1 MNINGNIEDK
11 NFESADD
18 WGDAFDSVTESKV
31 AAEPAYQMRS
41 NETPKRSFEETRFQ
55 ESIDK
60 LSQIESII
68 SQVEKL
74 QEKLEVANSNLKSES
89 VSTQRITEDLLST
102 VPSVRK
108 IGYELKTITEAIK
121 GQLTNVELSVSERS
135 YETTKWRLEATAEAA
150 FCEGIKKCSEKAHVA
165 ISDSVRFAMSGV
177 DEKLNAFKESFS
189 ADLAKYDQ
197 EIKVRKEELKKI
209 EEKVKGKF
217 LTEGQFYY
225 MITGYLLFLS
235 AAVLGMSRF
244 ITPERAPAWVGFLI
258 ASALGANLIWY
269 ALKFAWKG
277 AKWLWRRIPGNDD
290 RKRGLIKLWKE

>member
-290 RKRGLIKLWKE
+290 

>member
-18 WGDAFDSVTESKV
+18 WGDAFDSVTESK
-31 AAEPAYQMRS
+31 AEPEPAYQMRK
-41 NETPKRSFEETRFQ
+41 ETAKRSFEETRFQ

-74 QEKLEVANSNLKSES
+74 QRRLEFANSNLKSES

-177 DEKLNAFKESFS
+177 DEKLNAFKESFN

-197 EIKVRKEELKKI
+197 EIKGRKEELKKI

-290 RKRGLIKLWKE
+290 

>member
-1 MNINGNIEDK
+1 MNINGNIED
-11 NFESADD
+11 NNCELADD
-18 WGDAFDSVTESKV
+18 WGDAFDSVTESNV
-31 AAEPAYQMRS
+31 AAQPAYQMRS

-74 QEKLEVANSNLKSES
+74 QERLEVANSNLKSES

-235 AAVLGMSRF
+235 AAVLGFSRSVD
-244 ITPERAPAWVGFLI
+244 PGKAPVWIAVLV
-258 ASALGANLIWY
+258 ASAFAANLIWY

-290 RKRGLIKLWKE
+290 

>member
-31 AAEPAYQMRS
+31 AAEPVYQMRS

-177 DEKLNAFKESFS
+177 DEKLNAFKESFN

-197 EIKVRKEELKKI
+197 EIKGRKEELKKI

-277 AKWLWRRIPGNDD
+277 VKWLWRRIPGNDD
-290 RKRGLIKLWKE
+290 

>member
-74 QEKLEVANSNLKSES
+74 QERLEVANSNLKSES

-235 AAVLGMSRF
+235 AAVLGFSRSV
-244 ITPERAPAWVGFLI
+244 APGKAPVWIAVLV
-258 ASALGANLIWY
+258 ASAFVANFLWY

-290 RKRGLIKLWKE
+290 

>member
-1 MNINGNIEDK
+1 MNINGNIENE

-108 IGYELKTITEAIK
+108 IGYELKPITEAIK

-177 DEKLNAFKESFS
+177 DEKLNAFKESFN

-197 EIKVRKEELKKI
+197 EIKGRKEELKKI

-235 AAVLGMSRF
+235 VAVLGFSRSV
-244 ITPERAPAWVGFLI
+244 APGKASVWIAVLV
-258 ASALGANLIWY
+258 ASAFAANLIWY

-290 RKRGLIKLWKE
+290 

>member
-11 NFESADD
+11 SFESADD

-290 RKRGLIKLWKE
+290 

>member
-150 FCEGIKKCSEKAHVA
+150 FCEGIKKCSEKVHVA

-290 RKRGLIKLWKE
+290 

>member
-41 NETPKRSFEETRFQ
+41 NKTPKRSFEETKFQ

-68 SQVEKL
+68 SQVDKL
-74 QEKLEVANSNLKSES
+74 QRRLEFANSNLKSES
-89 VSTQRITEDLLST
+89 VSTQRITKDLLEA
-102 VPSVRK
+102 VPPIRQ

-177 DEKLNAFKESFS
+177 DEKLNAFKESFN

-197 EIKVRKEELKKI
+197 EIKGRKQELKNI
-209 EEKVKGKF
+209 EEKVRGKF
-217 LTEGQFYY
+217 LTDGQFYY
-225 MITGYLLFLS
+225 MIVGYLLFLS
-235 AAVLGMSRF
+235 AAVVGFSRSVDSGK
-244 ITPERAPAWVGFLI
+244 APVWVGILI
-258 ASALGANLIWY
+258 ASAFAVNLIWY
-269 ALKFAWKG
+269 VLKFAWKG

-290 RKRGLIKLWKE
+290 

>member
-31 AAEPAYQMRS
+31 AAEPVYQMRS

-74 QEKLEVANSNLKSES
+74 QRRLEFANSNLKSES

-177 DEKLNAFKESFS
+177 DEKLNAFKESFN

-197 EIKVRKEELKKI
+197 EIKGRKEELKKI

-290 RKRGLIKLWKE
+290 

>member
-18 WGDAFDSVTESKV
+18 WGDAFDSVTESKAV
-31 AAEPAYQMRS
+31 PEPAYQMRK
-41 NETPKRSFEETRFQ
+41 ETAKRSFEETRFQ

-74 QEKLEVANSNLKSES
+74 QRRLEFANSNLKSES

-177 DEKLNAFKESFS
+177 DEKLNAFKESFN

-197 EIKVRKEELKKI
+197 EIKGRKEELKKI

-235 AAVLGMSRF
+235 AAVLGFSRSV
-244 ITPERAPAWVGFLI
+244 APGKAPVWIAVLV
-258 ASALGANLIWY
+258 ASAFVANFLWY

-290 RKRGLIKLWKE
+290 

>member
-197 EIKVRKEELKKI
+197 EIKVRKEELKKT

-290 RKRGLIKLWKE
+290 

>member
-18 WGDAFDSVTESKV
+18 WGDAFDSVTESKAV
-31 AAEPAYQMRS
+31 PEPAYQMRK
-41 NETPKRSFEETRFQ
+41 ETAKRSFEETRFQ

-74 QEKLEVANSNLKSES
+74 QRRLEFANSNLKSES

-235 AAVLGMSRF
+235 AAVLGFSRSV
-244 ITPERAPAWVGFLI
+244 APGKAPVWIAVLV
-258 ASALGANLIWY
+258 ASAFAANLIWY

-290 RKRGLIKLWKE
+290 

>member
-55 ESIDK
+55 QSIDK

-290 RKRGLIKLWKE
+290 

>member
-258 ASALGANLIWY
+258 ASALGATLICY
-269 ALKFAWKG
+269 ALKFAWKS

-290 RKRGLIKLWKE
+290 

>member
-1 MNINGNIEDK
+1 
-11 NFESADD
+11 
-18 WGDAFDSVTESKV
+18 
-31 AAEPAYQMRS
+31 MRK
-41 NETPKRSFEETRFQ
+41 ETAKRSFEETRFQ

-74 QEKLEVANSNLKSES
+74 QRRLEFANSNLKSES

-235 AAVLGMSRF
+235 AAVLGFSRSV
-244 ITPERAPAWVGFLI
+244 APGKAPVWIAVLV
-258 ASALGANLIWY
+258 ASAFVANFLWY

-290 RKRGLIKLWKE
+290 

>member
-258 ASALGANLIWY
+258 ASAFGANLIWY

-290 RKRGLIKLWKE
+290 

>member
-41 NETPKRSFEETRFQ
+41 NETPKHSFEETRFQ

-290 RKRGLIKLWKE
+290 

>member
-177 DEKLNAFKESFS
+177 DEKLNAFKESFN

-197 EIKVRKEELKKI
+197 EIKGRKEELKKI

-290 RKRGLIKLWKE
+290 

>member
-121 GQLTNVELSVSERS
+121 GQLTNVELSVSEKS

-150 FCEGIKKCSEKAHVA
+150 FCEGIRKCSEKAHVA

-290 RKRGLIKLWKE
+290 

>member
-18 WGDAFDSVTESKV
+18 WGDAFDSVTESKAV
-31 AAEPAYQMRS
+31 PEPAYQMRK
-41 NETPKRSFEETRFQ
+41 ETAKRSFEETRFQ

-74 QEKLEVANSNLKSES
+74 QRRLEFANSNLKSES

-177 DEKLNAFKESFS
+177 DEKLNAFKESFN

-197 EIKVRKEELKKI
+197 EIKGRKEELKKI

-290 RKRGLIKLWKE
+290 

>member
-177 DEKLNAFKESFS
+177 DENLNAFKESFS

-290 RKRGLIKLWKE
+290 

>member
-244 ITPERAPAWVGFLI
+244 ISPERAPAWVGFLI

-290 RKRGLIKLWKE
+290 

>member
-18 WGDAFDSVTESKV
+18 WGDAFDYVTESKV

-290 RKRGLIKLWKE
+290 

>member
-177 DEKLNAFKESFS
+177 DEKLNAFKESFN

-197 EIKVRKEELKKI
+197 EIKGRKQELENI
-209 EEKVKGKF
+209 EEKVKGKL
-217 LTEGQFYY
+217 LTDAQFYY
-225 MITGYLLFLS
+225 MIVGYLLFIS
-235 AAVLGMSRF
+235 AAV
-244 ITPERAPAWVGFLI
+244 VGFSRSVAPGKAPVWIGVLV
-258 ASALGANLIWY
+258 ASAIVANLLWY

-277 AKWLWRRIPGNDD
+277 VRWLWRRIPGNDD
-290 RKRGLIKLWKE
+290 

>member
-18 WGDAFDSVTESKV
+18 WGDGFDSVTESKV

-290 RKRGLIKLWKE
+290 

>member
-150 FCEGIKKCSEKAHVA
+150 FCEGIKKCSEKRMSLSVIAL
-165 ISDSVRFAMSGV
+165 DS
-177 DEKLNAFKESFS
+177 
-189 ADLAKYDQ
+189 Q
-197 EIKVRKEELKKI
+197 
-209 EEKVKGKF
+209 
-217 LTEGQFYY
+217 
-225 MITGYLLFLS
+225 
-235 AAVLGMSRF
+235 
-244 ITPERAPAWVGFLI
+244 
-258 ASALGANLIWY
+258 
-269 ALKFAWKG
+269 
-277 AKWLWRRIPGNDD
+277 
-290 RKRGLIKLWKE
+290 

>member
-18 WGDAFDSVTESKV
+18 WGDAFDSVTESKAV
-31 AAEPAYQMRS
+31 PEPAYQMRK
-41 NETPKRSFEETRFQ
+41 ETAKRSFEETRFQ

-74 QEKLEVANSNLKSES
+74 QRRLEFANSNLKSES

-108 IGYELKTITEAIK
+108 IGYELKTVTEAIK

-290 RKRGLIKLWKE
+290 

>member
-235 AAVLGMSRF
+235 AAVLGFSRSV
-244 ITPERAPAWVGFLI
+244 APGKAPVWIAVLV
-258 ASALGANLIWY
+258 ASAFVANFLWY

-290 RKRGLIKLWKE
+290 

>member
-18 WGDAFDSVTESKV
+18 WGDAFDSVTESKAV
-31 AAEPAYQMRS
+31 PEPAYQMRK
-41 NETPKRSFEETRFQ
+41 ETAKRSFEETRFQ

-74 QEKLEVANSNLKSES
+74 QRRLEFANSNLKSES

-177 DEKLNAFKESFS
+177 DEKLNAFKESFN

-197 EIKVRKEELKKI
+197 EIKGRKEDLKKI

-290 RKRGLIKLWKE
+290 

>member
-269 ALKFAWKG
+269 SLKFAWKG

-290 RKRGLIKLWKE
+290 

>member
-18 WGDAFDSVTESKV
+18 WGDAFDSVTESKAV
-31 AAEPAYQMRS
+31 PEPAYQMRK
-41 NETPKRSFEETRFQ
+41 ETAKRSFEETRFQ

-74 QEKLEVANSNLKSES
+74 QRRLEFANSNLKSES

-290 RKRGLIKLWKE
+290 